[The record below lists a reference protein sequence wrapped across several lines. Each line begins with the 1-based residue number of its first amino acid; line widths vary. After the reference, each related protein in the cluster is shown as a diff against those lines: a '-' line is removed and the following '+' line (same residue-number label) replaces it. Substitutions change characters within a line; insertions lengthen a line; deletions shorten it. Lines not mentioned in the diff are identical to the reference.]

1 LHDIV
6 LLFRYSESNTN
17 QTEES
22 KMNLEE
28 KKAQALKNYK
38 EKRDAY
44 METISRENWIAFCD
58 AKRVCRL
65 MGVRI

>member
-1 LHDIV
+1 
-6 LLFRYSESNTN
+6 
-17 QTEES
+17 
-22 KMNLEE
+22 MNLEE

-44 METISRENWIAFCD
+44 METISRENWIAVCD

-65 MGVRI
+65 MGVRV